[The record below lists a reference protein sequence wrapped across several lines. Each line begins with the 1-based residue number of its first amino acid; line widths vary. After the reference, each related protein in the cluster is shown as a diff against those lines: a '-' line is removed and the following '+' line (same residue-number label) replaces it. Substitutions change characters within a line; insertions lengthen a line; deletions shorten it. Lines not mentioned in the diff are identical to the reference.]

1 MDNLTLHEDPISGNC
16 YKIVLTAS
24 LLGLPLSRRAY
35 SIAKGE
41 TRTPDFLR
49 NISVAGQIPVL
60 QVGANTFIPES
71 NAACFFLADTNH
83 DHNQYH
89 SNGSSSSSAST
100 PTSLIPT
107 DRLHRAEML
116 RWMFFEQNQHET
128 SIAVLRY
135 WLKIIGFENLSEE
148 RRAQIATKRRQGENA
163 LDVVEAWLKESSSG
177 FLVECGMTLADV
189 CLYAYTHVAHEA
201 GFEMGKW
208 PGIGEW
214 CRRIERVEGFV
225 RWD

>member
-1 MDNLTLHEDPISGNC
+1 MDNLTLHEDPVSGNC

-60 QVGANTFIPES
+60 QVGTSTFIPES
-71 NAACFFLADTNH
+71 NAACFFLADNNH
-83 DHNQYH
+83 DHNQH
-89 SNGSSSSSAST
+89 HTNGSSSSAST

-128 SIAVLRY
+128 SVAILRY

-225 RWD
+225 KWD

>member
-1 MDNLTLHEDPISGNC
+1 MENLTLHEDPISGNC
-16 YKIVLTAS
+16 YKIVFTAS

-60 QVGANTFIPES
+60 QVGTSTFIPES
-71 NAACFFLADTNH
+71 NAACFFLADNIPAP
-83 DHNQYH
+83 D
-89 SNGSSSSSAST
+89 NGSPST
-100 PTSLIPT
+100 TSTSTSLIPT
-107 DRLHRAEML
+107 NRLHRAEML

-128 SIAVLRY
+128 SVAVLRS
-135 WLKIIGFENLSEE
+135 WLKIIGVENLSEE

-163 LDVVEAWLKESSSG
+163 LDVVEARLKESSSG
-177 FLVECGMTLADV
+177 FLVDCGMTLADV
-189 CLYAYTHVAHEA
+189 CLYAYTHVAYEGGFEG

-208 PGIGEW
+208 PAIGEW
-214 CRRIERVEGFV
+214 CKRIEGVEGFV